1 MKRVGLLTSGGDCQ
15 ALNAVL
21 RGIARGLY
29 SFYGAEDVTLFG
41 FLDGYRGLMDGAYRI
56 LTPGDLNGLLT
67 QGGTILGTS
76 RTPFKRI
83 REPDG
88 QGRDKVAAMKAT
100 YAALALDGLFVLGGN
115 GSLKTANLL
124 REEGLNVIG
133 LPKTIDNDLWGTEL
147 TFGFQSAVDAAA
159 ETMDR
164 IRTTAASHSRCFLVE
179 LMGHKAGWLAL
190 YAGIAAG
197 ADVILLPEIPYSMES
212 LVRTLRGRDGHAV
225 LAVAEGARS
234 VGEAALPKQEL
245 KQRRK
250 ALLKRFPSP
259 TYALAEALSA
269 QLRTECRVVV
279 PGHIQRGGSP
289 GAWDRVLSSRMG
301 AYAAGLFHLG
311 QFGTMAALRGGEIVA
326 VPLSE
331 VAGRLKTVP
340 RDCDTVTEARLLGIR
355 FGDEF
360 EM

>member
-21 RGIARGLY
+21 RGIALGLY
-29 SFYGAEDVTLFG
+29 RLYGTDGVTLLG
-41 FLDGYRGLMDGAYRI
+41 FLDGYRGLMEGAYRI
-56 LTPGDLNGLLT
+56 LTPTDWEGLLT
-67 QGGTILGTS
+67 RGGTILGTS

-83 REPDG
+83 REPDE
-88 QGRDKVAAMKAT
+88 QGRDKVERMKSV
-100 YAALALDGLFVLGGN
+100 YHALKLDGLFVLGGN

-124 REEGLNVIG
+124 SGEGLNVIG

-159 ETMDR
+159 EAMDR

-197 ADVILLPEIPYSMES
+197 ADVILLPELPYRMDS
-212 LVRTLRGRDGHAV
+212 LLRTLRGRDGHAV

-250 ALLKRFPSP
+250 ALRKRFPSP

-269 QLRTECRVVV
+269 QLGTECRVVV
-279 PGHIQRGGSP
+279 PGHIQRGGTP

-301 AYAAGLFHLG
+301 AYAAGLFRNG
-311 QFGTMAALRGGEIVA
+311 EFGTMAALRAGEIVA

-331 VAGRLKTVP
+331 AANRLRTVP
-340 RDCDTVTEARLLGIR
+340 PDCDLIVEARLLGIR
-355 FGDEF
+355 FGDEPI
-360 EM
+360 